1 MVSLSPLRMLL
12 PASLCHHGGVA
23 DGTTQGTQHLQENA
37 CLSITDLLYS
47 AHTDSS
53 ITNFSNIPQENADA
67 LAHEVSLAV
76 FHLAGGKGAPP
87 QPI

>member
-1 MVSLSPLRMLL
+1 MM
-12 PASLCHHGGVA
+12 AVA
-23 DGTTQGTQHLQENA
+23 DGAILGTQHLQENA
-37 CLSITDLLYS
+37 CLSIIYLLYS
-47 AHTDSS
+47 SHADSS

>member
-1 MVSLSPLRMLL
+1 MY
-12 PASLCHHGGVA
+12 
-23 DGTTQGTQHLQENA
+23 
-37 CLSITDLLYS
+37 LLYS
-47 AHTDSS
+47 SEADSS

-76 FHLAGGKGAPP
+76 FHLTGGKGAPP

>member
-1 MVSLSPLRMLL
+1 MY
-12 PASLCHHGGVA
+12 
-23 DGTTQGTQHLQENA
+23 
-37 CLSITDLLYS
+37 LLYS
-47 AHTDSS
+47 SEADSN
-53 ITNFSNIPQENADA
+53 ITNFSNISQENADA